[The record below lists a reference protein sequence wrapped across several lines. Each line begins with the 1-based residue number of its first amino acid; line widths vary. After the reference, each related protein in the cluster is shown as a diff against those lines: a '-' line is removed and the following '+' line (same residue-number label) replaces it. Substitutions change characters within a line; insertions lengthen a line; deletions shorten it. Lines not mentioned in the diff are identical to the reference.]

1 MLGSVNPNAGSSASR
16 PVEQSLPVEAPKAAT
31 PKVEVRAP
39 EAPAQDSVE
48 FSSISKQYQAY
59 RAALSNE
66 PDVRPDVME
75 RIRAILSKDKNFP
88 PLLVMQGMGKL
99 LGNVGNRVEE
109 TESE

>member
-16 PVEQSLPVEAPKAAT
+16 SVEPSL
-31 PKVEVRAP
+31 PKVEVKAP

-75 RIRAILSKDKNFP
+75 RIRAIMHKDKNFP
-88 PLLVMQGMGKL
+88 PLLVLQGMGKL
-99 LGNVGNRVEE
+99 LGNVGKIQD
-109 TESE
+109 TEGE